1 MHKKI
6 LEDATL
12 EQLKN
17 FLFDQLLEVRARD
30 YEMYEE
36 LEMDLYEEVY
46 GCHFNEWMLEKALK
60 SMKNEDGSIGGHWTV
75 EQTTQVARNNGI
87 EFDHFNEYDWNYVM
101 NMMYSDYYGSVPND
115 TNVYFRMAKKF
126 LEDKD
131 AGKGKAFRY
140 YVAMKH

>member
-12 EQLKN
+12 DQLKK
-17 FLFDQLLEVRARD
+17 FLYDQLLMVKERD

-36 LEMDLYEEVY
+36 LEMDLYKSVY
-46 GCHFNEWMLEKALK
+46 GCHFNEWMLEKALNDM
-60 SMKNEDGSIGGHWTV
+60 SNEDGTHGGHWTI
-75 EQTTQVARNNGI
+75 EQTTSVAKSNGLDFI
-87 EFDHFNEYDWNYVM
+87 RFNPYDWNYVM

-115 TNVYFRMAKKF
+115 TSTYFRMARKF

-131 AGKGKAFRY
+131 AGEGKAFRY
-140 YVAMKH
+140 YVAMK